1 MSVAA
6 LNGLRTRSNGRITA
20 SSLPASGDGSKAT
33 GNGDAANPSVA
44 IGAMQDD
51 MTADTSSVSHA
62 AASDQHVSL
71 GVRPA

>member
-6 LNGLRTRSNGRITA
+6 LNGLRTRS
-20 SSLPASGDGSKAT
+20 SLPASGNGSKAT
-33 GNGDAANPSVA
+33 GDGDAASRSVA

-51 MTADTSSVSHA
+51 MIADTGSVSHA
-62 AASDQHVSL
+62 AAAAQHVSL